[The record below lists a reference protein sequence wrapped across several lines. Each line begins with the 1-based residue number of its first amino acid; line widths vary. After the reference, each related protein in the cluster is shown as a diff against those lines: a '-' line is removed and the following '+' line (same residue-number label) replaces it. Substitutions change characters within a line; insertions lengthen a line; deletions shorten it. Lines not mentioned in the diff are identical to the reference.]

1 MKSILAL
8 LLAAAT
14 LAAQE
19 PIRGFPQTQWTAEHE
34 LEHKAGAIPQASR
47 QKVYLERMAKVP
59 HHAGSPASAAVAEYA
74 LGLFKEFGLDAHI
87 EHFEALLPYPTSRTL
102 EMVSPVKFR
111 ATLKEPVVAGDPYSS
126 DPTQLPT
133 YNAYSGSGDVTAPLV
148 YVNYG
153 VPEDYDALAKQGID
167 VKGKIV
173 IARYG
178 KSWRGTK
185 PKVAAEHGAV
195 AA

>member
-1 MKSILAL
+1 MKTFLAL
-8 LLAAAT
+8 LSAAAT

-19 PIRGFPQTQWTAEHE
+19 PIRGFPQTQWSAERE
-34 LEHKAGAIPQASR
+34 LEQKASAFPQASR
-47 QKVYLERMAKVP
+47 QKIYLERMAKVP

-111 ATLKEPVVAGDPYSS
+111 ASLKEPVVAGDPYSS

-153 VPEDYDALAKQGID
+153 IPEDYELLAKQGID

-173 IARYG
+173 IARYQKLRLSTG
-178 KSWRGTK
+178 PW
-185 PKVAAEHGAV
+185 AA
-195 AA
+195 